1 MNKIEIIRNLTLMIL
16 MAPLSV
22 LAKPLPVYLLLG
34 QSNMLGIRSIPE
46 QLPNHLKKP
55 QPNARFFHDDRWL
68 PLAPGVSEAQGF
80 GPEIS
85 FAYEMSKHNNIGII
99 KISAGDTNLAVNW
112 NPKTKD
118 GLYSQT
124 IDLVKKASLTKS
136 IEIKAVLW
144 MQGES
149 DGLNEIMA
157 KSYGSNLNQFINSLR
172 SDLKKPSLPFSVCRE
187 TAPKQ
192 QFPYTDVVRLSQQ
205 NAQFTTNNYQWFDCD
220 KLPKGKDNLH
230 YDTYGQVQLGK
241 LFATSVISLGAEPK

>member
-1 MNKIEIIRNLTLMIL
+1 MNKIEFIRNLTLIIL

-22 LAKPLPVYLLLG
+22 FAKPLPVYLLLG
-34 QSNMLGIRSIPE
+34 QSNMLGIRSTQD
-46 QLPNHLKKP
+46 QLPNQLKKP
-55 QPNARFFHDDRWL
+55 QPNAVFFHDNRWL
-68 PLAPGVSEAQGF
+68 PLAPGISETKGF

-85 FAYEMSKHNNIGII
+85 FAYEISKHNKIGII
-99 KISAGDTNLAVNW
+99 KVSAGDTNLAVNW
-112 NPKTKD
+112 NPKTKN

-124 IDLVKKASLTKS
+124 IELVNKATLTKP

-149 DGLNEIMA
+149 DGLNETMA
-157 KSYGSNLNQFINSLR
+157 KSYGSNLNQLINSLR
-172 SDLKKPSLPFSVCRE
+172 SALKNPSLPFSVCRE

-192 QFPYTDVVRLSQQ
+192 QFPYTDYVRLSQQ
-205 NAQFTTNNYQWFDCD
+205 NAQFITKNYQWFDCD

-241 LFATSVISLGAEPK
+241 LFAKSVISLGAEPK